1 MGVRVSGS
9 DLADAPS
16 LRPVR
21 QLGAHIFRGHAAA
34 NVGDVDVVIASSAV
48 PADNPELVAARQ
60 RGIPTMKHSAA
71 LGSLMRRRRGVAI
84 AGTHGKTTTS
94 ALASVVLDAA
104 GLEPTFHVGS
114 EILGYGL
121 FGRYGRGDLL
131 VAEAD
136 EFDRRFLD
144 YDPEIA
150 VVTSV
155 EPDHLDYFGTFE
167 AVQEAFTAFLARVRP
182 GGLAVVCADDPVAR
196 ELACGPARRVTYG
209 FDSGADW
216 RIMHWEPCDTR
227 SSACEIRDP
236 DGKTHWFR
244 CNLLGAHNAANAAA
258 VVVASSWL
266 GIPVEGVVAGLSKF
280 QGTRRRFEVVGTA
293 HGVTVVDD
301 YAHHP
306 TAVRV
311 TLAAARAHYAGRIWV
326 VFQPHT
332 VHRTQSLLEEFSRC
346 FSAADHVVIAPTYR
360 PAGREG
366 LGVEPTDELLV
377 NAIEH
382 PDCRLL
388 PAPDAATDVASRSL
402 PGDLILVMGAGDIWT
417 IEQDILAR
425 LAERG
430 AAR

>member
-1 MGVRVSGS
+1 
-9 DLADAPS
+9 
-16 LRPVR
+16 
-21 QLGAHIFRGHAAA
+21 
-34 NVGDVDVVIASSAV
+34 
-48 PADNPELVAARQ
+48 
-60 RGIPTMKHSAA
+60 
-71 LGSLMRRRRGVAI
+71 VAI

-94 ALASVVLDAA
+94 ALASVVLDSA

-114 EILGYGL
+114 EVLGYGL

-155 EPDHLDYFGTFE
+155 EPDHLDYFGTFD
-167 AVQEAFTAFLARVRP
+167 AVREAFAAFLARVRP
-182 GGLAVVCADDPVAR
+182 GGLVVICADDPVAR
-196 ELACGPARRVTYG
+196 ELPCGSAGRVTYG
-209 FDSGADW
+209 FDAGADW
-216 RIMHWEPCDTR
+216 RIIRWEPCDTR
-227 SSACEIRDP
+227 SGTCEIRDP
-236 DGKTHWFR
+236 EGGTHQFR
-244 CNLLGAHNAANAAA
+244 CNLLGSHNAANAAA

-266 GIPVEGVVAGLSKF
+266 GVPMERIVAGLARF
-280 QGTRRRFEVVGTA
+280 QGTRRRFEIVGTA

-311 TLAAARAHYAGRIWV
+311 TLAAARAHYAGRIWA

-332 VHRTQSLLEEFSRC
+332 VHRTRSLLEEFGRC
-346 FSAADHVVIAPTYR
+346 FSGADHVVIAPTYR

-366 LGVEPTDELLV
+366 SGADPTDELLV
-377 NAIEH
+377 NAIDH
-382 PDCRLL
+382 ADCRLL
-388 PAPDAATDVASRSL
+388 PALDAADDVASRSQ

-425 LAERG
+425 LAERE
-430 AAR
+430 AAH